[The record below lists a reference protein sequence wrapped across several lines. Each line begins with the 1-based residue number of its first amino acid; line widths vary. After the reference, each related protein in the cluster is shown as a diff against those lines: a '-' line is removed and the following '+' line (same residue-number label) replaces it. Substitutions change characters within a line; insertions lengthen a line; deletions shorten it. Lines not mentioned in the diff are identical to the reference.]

1 LASIP
6 RKRRPATGLQL
17 HKPIIY
23 CGLVFLTLAINFPL
37 FAQRADRLSEVKTV
51 YIDSLGQ
58 SKRAADIREHL
69 VRRLEHSSEIKVTSD
84 MAKADAL
91 IKGTGQIWTVG
102 EITLSPHSHSANETM
117 LEGYLSVE
125 VVGKGNQTLWSYLA
139 TPSKFPWGGLAD
151 DLAKQTV
158 SRLLDDVKAK
168 AQPQT
173 AEPGKTVG
181 ATLHGAGATFPA
193 PLYRKWIQSFEELHP
208 DAHVSYDPVG
218 SGQGILRVSAGQVE
232 FGASEMPIPDEVL
245 AKATRRLIQ
254 IPMVLGAVVPIYNV
268 PGLRHRINFTPG
280 ILADIFLGK
289 IKKWSAPEI
298 RAVNREESL
307 PDSDIVV
314 VHRSDSS
321 GTSFV
326 WSDYLSK
333 VSAEWKSSVGS
344 GVTVRW
350 PVGVGAA
357 YNDGVAAAVQNTP
370 NSIGYVELIYA
381 IQHELSIAPVRN
393 SAGQFV
399 KADLSSVTEA
409 ARASSGVGSSF
420 RPSIT
425 DPPRKSA
432 YPIATYT
439 WLLLPLPED
448 RNKREALL
456 ELVRWMLSSGQKSC
470 SALGYAP
477 LPADVAA
484 NALQSAERF
493 LKD

>member
-1 LASIP
+1 LDFTP
-6 RKRRPATGLQL
+6 RKRHRATELRPR
-17 HKPIIY
+17 KPIVYYGIA
-23 CGLVFLTLAINFPL
+23 LLILAINLPL
-37 FAQRADRLSEVKTV
+37 FAQRAARLPEVKTV

-58 SKRAADIREHL
+58 GKRAADIREHL
-69 VRRLEHSSEIKVTSD
+69 VRRLEHSSEIKITSD
-84 MAKADAL
+84 IAKADAV
-91 IKGTGQIWTVG
+91 IKGTGQIWAVG

-125 VVGKGNQTLWSYLA
+125 VVGKEGQTLWSYLA

-151 DLAKQTV
+151 DLAKQIV

-168 AQPQT
+168 AQPET
-173 AEPGKTVG
+173 SEPEKMVG

-193 PLYRKWIQSFEELHP
+193 PLYRKWIQSFEELHS
-208 DAHVSYDPVG
+208 DAHVYYDPVG

-232 FGASEMPIPDEVL
+232 FGASEMPMSDETL
-245 AKATRRLIQ
+245 AKTARRLIQ

-280 ILADIFLGK
+280 ILADIYLGK

-298 RAVNREESL
+298 RAVNREISL
-307 PDSDIVV
+307 PDAEIVV
-314 VHRSDSS
+314 VHRSDAS

-344 GVTVRW
+344 GVNVRW
-350 PVGVGAA
+350 PVGMGAA
-357 YNDGVAAAVQNTP
+357 YNDGIAAAVQNTP

-381 IQHELSIAPVRN
+381 IQHELSVAPVRN
-393 SAGQFV
+393 AAGQFV
-399 KADLSSVTEA
+399 KADLASVTEA
-409 ARASSGVGSSF
+409 ARASSGVGSNF
-420 RPSIT
+420 RQSIT
-425 DPPRKSA
+425 DPMGKSA

-448 RNKREALL
+448 KNKREALL
-456 ELVRWMLSSGQKSC
+456 ELVRWMLSTGQKSC

-477 LPADVAA
+477 LPPDVAA

-493 LKD
+493 LRD